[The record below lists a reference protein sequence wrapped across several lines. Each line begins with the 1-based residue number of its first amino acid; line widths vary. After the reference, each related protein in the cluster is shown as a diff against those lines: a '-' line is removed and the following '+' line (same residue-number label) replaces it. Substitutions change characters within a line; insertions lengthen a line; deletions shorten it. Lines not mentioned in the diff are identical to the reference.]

1 MPPKGW
7 KKESP
12 TKLTCVITWV
22 ATPKI
27 IALQVELEKRKKCPD
42 KGFFWREALH
52 WFFNS
57 ETEEELKEIP
67 RRPIGTKI
75 VPVTFNVSEEMRAE
89 ILDWSKGYS
98 VPITALMEYV
108 VEKFSRKMLGL
119 PIV

>member
-1 MPPKGW
+1 MKRYSIPASNWPRFTLRNSGTERKATMPPKGW

-75 VPVTFNVSEEMRAE
+75 VPV
-89 ILDWSKGYS
+89 
-98 VPITALMEYV
+98 
-108 VEKFSRKMLGL
+108 
-119 PIV
+119 